1 MWASRIGFVV
11 GTVGGQRGI
20 SVPEA
25 VPYCTHWY
33 LSVVKEDGG
42 GEEGEGGGIDRGGYA
57 GSRREEIREDTMIPM
72 DKETPATIDMWFCRN
87 TKFTIT
93 ITNTSPKE
101 STQTHSISFFSYPSP
116 FSLLPVLSSSLPSLF
131 PLLAFSPSIH
141 LFLPPRIPSAA
152 QLRHHTRK
160 GVQMPTT
167 AMEAKIAMKV
177 IAN

>member
-20 SVPEA
+20 SVPEV

-42 GEEGEGGGIDRGGYA
+42 GEEGGIDRGGYA
-57 GSRREEIREDTMIPM
+57 GSRREEVREDTMIPM

-93 ITNTSPKE
+93 ITNTNPKE

-116 FSLLPVLSSSLPSLF
+116 FSLFSLLPFPLFSLFLPSLPPSIF
-131 PLLAFSPSIH
+131 FSPLAYLVLHSYATIRGRESRCQQQ
-141 LFLPPRIPSAA
+141 PWKQR
-152 QLRHHTRK
+152 
-160 GVQMPTT
+160 
-167 AMEAKIAMKV
+167 
-177 IAN
+177 